1 MARHDR
7 QPARDAPER
16 LRRCSGCLNESAES
30 AETVVAAAGTRWF
43 HSSSLAEWRSA
54 L

>member
-16 LRRCSGCLNESAES
+16 LRRCSGCLNESAE
-30 AETVVAAAGTRWF
+30 TVVAAAGTRWF